1 MCHVTPASLIQL
13 SLSGVCTLLAYT
25 IRDITYATADW
36 AGKLPG
42 RQATT
47 PSRELS
53 IHTIHTVFCCPTY
66 FVVVMDAAFNTYEH
80 THTPHHTTLTALS
93 QHSLT
98 RTDDRT
104 ARHTH
109 TQTRALAALVL
120 VPPYRRRMPAVHKI
134 QWHHQAIHA
143 AAMPFLSESLKW
155 TRRSCAR

>member
-25 IRDITYATADW
+25 IHDITYATADW
-36 AGKLPG
+36 AGKPPG

-80 THTPHHTTLTALS
+80 THTAPHHTNSTLTTLT
-93 QHSLT
+93 HSH
-98 RTDDRT
+98 RRSHGT
-104 ARHTH
+104 AHTH